1 MVHFENSF
9 QYGIQEEKEVLPII
23 KEFFKRD
30 IKQSTDKWSKYDFF
44 DDETIYELKSRTNA
58 LNKYPDTMIT
68 ANKIVNDD
76 KKQIL
81 LFNFTDC
88 LAYIEYDS
96 ELFST
101 YLKKKFSRAQIKA
114 DEKEHIFIPIQDLK
128 IISLKKNAKTNI
140 QVEFN

>member
-30 IKQSTDKWSKYDFF
+30 IEQSTNKWSKYDFF
-44 DDETIYELKSRTNA
+44 DSETIYELKSRTNT

-68 ANKIVNDD
+68 ANKLVDESR
-76 KKQIL
+76 KQVL

-88 LAYIEYDS
+88 IAYIEYNP
-96 ELFST
+96 ETFKK
-101 YLKKKFSRAQIKA
+101 YPKKKFSRAQIKA

-128 IISLKKNAKTNI
+128 IISLKEEKKPKI
-140 QVEFN
+140 IVEFN

>member
-9 QYGIQEEKEVLPII
+9 QYGIKEEKEVLPII

-44 DDETIYELKSRTNA
+44 DDETIYELKSRTNT

-101 YLKKKFSRAQIKA
+101 YKKKKFSRAQIKA

-128 IISLKKNAKTNI
+128 IISLKDTKTNI

>member
-9 QYGIQEEKEVLPII
+9 QYGIKEEKEVLPII

-44 DDETIYELKSRTNA
+44 DDETIYELKSRTNT

-68 ANKIVNDD
+68 ANKIVNND

-88 LAYIEYDS
+88 LAYIEYES

-101 YLKKKFSRAQIKA
+101 YKKKKFSRAQIKA

-128 IISLKKNAKTNI
+128 IISLKENAKTNI